1 MLRKLSGTV
10 LLAGALFSAGCD
22 NTIDNPTQPTN
33 PPTTTDSFTGTIDRN
48 GASTHTFTVSLSG
61 TITATLTEVTPDPA
75 VKVGFALGTMNAA
88 NTCQTVLS
96 KEDAVQG
103 HALIGNATGSG
114 TLCVRVHDPNG
125 TLTAPLTY
133 KLSVEHP

>member
-10 LLAGALFSAGCD
+10 LLVGSLFAAGCD

-33 PPTTTDSFTGTIDRN
+33 PTMTTDTFTGTINRN
-48 GASTHTFTVSLSG
+48 GASTHTFTVQASG
-61 TITATLTEVTPDPA
+61 SVTATLTEVTPDPA
-75 VKVGFALGTMNAA
+75 VKVGFALGTLNAA
-88 NTCQTVLS
+88 NTCQVVLS
-96 KEDAVQG
+96 REDAVQG
-103 HALIGNATGSG
+103 HALIGNASGSG
-114 TLCVRVHDPNG
+114 TLCVRIHDPNG